1 MSLDE
6 ADRDYAKIGDPGTYP
21 YTRGRMGPPAARRR
35 GWIHRELSGEGSPR
49 RSNEQLRD
57 LLARGA
63 LGIDVIGD
71 NPTMSALDP
80 DHPMCIPAVGTTGVS
95 LCRKQDFIELVEG
108 IPLDEITLSHSLPPA
123 FALAGQYLASPCHGI
138 DPRVLRGSAIQ
149 PPLYSEDCSYSTFLP
164 FETRMRLTLDSIVF
178 ALREMPRFHAFLEDT
193 YYISD
198 GGLNAVE
205 EMSLGLL
212 EIREVCRRLL
222 ARGLPVDSFA
232 PRIAILVNCR
242 MDLFEEIAKI
252 RATRRMFARMMRE
265 EFGATDPRSW
275 SVNIAVHTSGLT
287 LTAAQPA
294 NNIVRG
300 AVQALAMAMAGVQG
314 LEISTFDEPFRTPSA
329 IAHQTAI
336 RTQQVIQ
343 TETNITAV
351 EDPLGGSWY
360 LESLTDE
367 LERRIDAAV
376 RQMEALGDVGTLV
389 ESGYFRNIFLHGMDR
404 HSRAVQSGELRIVG
418 VNEHVIAPED
428 DRFLRDIAEQR
439 FEPDYAQVESDPRLA
454 PHPRRRAAA
463 GRPRARTRR
472 IGRPRRRPHGPDRRR
487 PRRGRHHRR
496 DHRLPPGG
504 PGAAGRPVRVRRPAP
519 AARDPDMT
527 GPAPGPSAGSGR
539 PGRIVIGTLG
549 LDQHEVGA
557 MAISRILIR
566 HGYEVIY
573 LGRFNTPERL
583 TAVAEQEDADLVGV
597 SIHSW
602 EYAAYADELVARCR
616 ELGIGLVLGGS
627 VLTERDQADLLRRG
641 ADAVFGPYA
650 SEATMLRQID
660 AVVRRVRAGDPPA
673 RLTKRAARSPAVRA
687 AGRADR
693 HRDRRGARA
702 RPRLH
707 PGAVPARRRRGR
719 RPTSTRRPSKRSPT
733 PPGTC
738 PAACTRVVC
747 DVTGPDAP
755 RTLLDAALRRYGQ
768 LHGLVSN
775 AGLLRSGPILQLDD
789 ERPAPAT
796 RGARDRAV
804 PVAASRPAATGAPKP
819 RQAGRSRP
827 RWCSPPRPPGC
838 TASAPKPPTARPKPP
853 WPCSPGSAPTSWAG
867 TGRRSTPSLP

>member
-1 MSLDE
+1 MTANEAACSAAGIPLRPFYEPGE
-6 ADRDYAKIGDPGTYP
+6 ADRDYAKIGDPGAYP

-198 GGLNAVE
+198 GGLDAVE

-300 AVQALAMAMAGVQG
+300 AVQALAMAMAGVHG
-314 LEISTFDEPFRTPSA
+314 LEISAFDEPFRTPSA
-329 IAHQTAI
+329 IVQEP
-336 RTQQVIQ
+336 V
-343 TETNITAV
+343 V
-351 EDPLGGSWY
+351 LGGDDM
-360 LESLTDE
+360 LV
-367 LERRIDAAV
+367 DADDPQFPA
-376 RQMEALGDVGTLV
+376 
-389 ESGYFRNIFLHGMDR
+389 LHGTGVPV
-404 HSRAVQSGELRIVG
+404 HAVQ
-418 VNEHVIAPED
+418 EHVPEVAAPGS
-428 DRFLRDIAEQR
+428 RKR
-439 FEPDYAQVESDPRLA
+439 PDLGAQHRAAWAAIPAAIHHVPRGGGR
-454 PHPRRRAAA
+454 PAAA
-463 GRPRARTRR
+463 GARQ
-472 IGRPRRRPHGPDRRR
+472 
-487 PRRGRHHRR
+487 
-496 DHRLPPGG
+496 L
-504 PGAAGRPVRVRRPAP
+504 
-519 AARDPDMT
+519 
-527 GPAPGPSAGSGR
+527 
-539 PGRIVIGTLG
+539 GT
-549 LDQHEVGA
+549 
-557 MAISRILIR
+557 
-566 HGYEVIY
+566 
-573 LGRFNTPERL
+573 T
-583 TAVAEQEDADLVGV
+583 T
-597 SIHSW
+597 
-602 EYAAYADELVARCR
+602 
-616 ELGIGLVLGGS
+616 
-627 VLTERDQADLLRRG
+627 
-641 ADAVFGPYA
+641 
-650 SEATMLRQID
+650 
-660 AVVRRVRAGDPPA
+660 
-673 RLTKRAARSPAVRA
+673 
-687 AGRADR
+687 
-693 HRDRRGARA
+693 
-702 RPRLH
+702 
-707 PGAVPARRRRGR
+707 
-719 RPTSTRRPSKRSPT
+719 
-733 PPGTC
+733 
-738 PAACTRVVC
+738 
-747 DVTGPDAP
+747 
-755 RTLLDAALRRYGQ
+755 
-768 LHGLVSN
+768 
-775 AGLLRSGPILQLDD
+775 
-789 ERPAPAT
+789 
-796 RGARDRAV
+796 
-804 PVAASRPAATGAPKP
+804 
-819 RQAGRSRP
+819 
-827 RWCSPPRPPGC
+827 
-838 TASAPKPPTARPKPP
+838 
-853 WPCSPGSAPTSWAG
+853 
-867 TGRRSTPSLP
+867 

>member
-1 MSLDE
+1 MTADEAASSAAGIPLRPFYAPGE
-6 ADRDYAKIGDPGTYP
+6 ADRGYAELGDPGAYP

-198 GGLNAVE
+198 GGLDAVE

-314 LEISTFDEPFRTPSA
+314 LEISAFDEPFRTPSA

-439 FEPDYAQVESDPRLA
+439 FEPDYARVESI
-454 PHPRRRAAA
+454 RAWRPTRVGVPLQA
-463 GRPRARTRR
+463 G
-472 IGRPRRRPHGPDRRR
+472 
-487 PRRGRHHRR
+487 
-496 DHRLPPGG
+496 LE
-504 PGAAGRPVRVRRPAP
+504 RVRDAS
-519 AARDPDMT
+519 ADP
-527 GPAPGPSAGSGR
+527 
-539 PGRIVIGTLG
+539 
-549 LDQHEVGA
+549 
-557 MAISRILIR
+557 
-566 HGYEVIY
+566 
-573 LGRFNTPERL
+573 
-583 TAVAEQEDADLVGV
+583 DADLMGPIV
-597 SIHSW
+597 
-602 EYAAYADELVARCR
+602 AALD
-616 ELGIGLVLGGS
+616 
-627 VLTERDQADLLRRG
+627 
-641 ADAVFGPYA
+641 ADATIGEI
-650 SEATMLRQID
+650 SGCLREGLGLP
-660 AVVRRVRAGDPPA
+660 GDPFEF
-673 RLTKRAARSPAVRA
+673 AARRQ
-687 AGRADR
+687 
-693 HRDRRGARA
+693 
-702 RPRLH
+702 
-707 PGAVPARRRRGR
+707 
-719 RPTSTRRPSKRSPT
+719 
-733 PPGTC
+733 PPGI
-738 PAACTRVVC
+738 
-747 DVTGPDAP
+747 
-755 RTLLDAALRRYGQ
+755 RT
-768 LHGLVSN
+768 
-775 AGLLRSGPILQLDD
+775 
-789 ERPAPAT
+789 
-796 RGARDRAV
+796 
-804 PVAASRPAATGAPKP
+804 
-819 RQAGRSRP
+819 
-827 RWCSPPRPPGC
+827 
-838 TASAPKPPTARPKPP
+838 
-853 WPCSPGSAPTSWAG
+853 
-867 TGRRSTPSLP
+867 